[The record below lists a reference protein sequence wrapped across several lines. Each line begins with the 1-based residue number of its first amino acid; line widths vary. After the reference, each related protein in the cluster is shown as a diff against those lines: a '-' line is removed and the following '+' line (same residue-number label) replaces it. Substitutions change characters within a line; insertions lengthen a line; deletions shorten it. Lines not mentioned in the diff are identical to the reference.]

1 MELKPS
7 LVGLVPFAAMMMA
20 EFFDVGLITLS
31 KAALSKGMSSF
42 VFVVYSNA
50 LATLILLPSS
60 FLLQRVTV
68 TQNCVVTGISY
79 SSPTLVTTLSNLV
92 PAFTFLLAV
101 VFRMEKMDL
110 RSSTSR
116 VKIMGTLVSLSGV
129 LLVTLYKGPAI
140 GSLLVQSPSSSSED
154 SFTSQPSL
162 HNVFATES
170 DWILGGLFLA
180 IAFLSTSIGYTF
192 QAAILKRYPSEL
204 AVVAFCCLFGTIQ
217 CTALS
222 LFAERNNPSAW
233 KFSLDIELL
242 SVIYAAVFG
251 SVINYSVRAWC
262 IHKKGPVFVAMF
274 TPISIAIAALF
285 SIIFLGDTLCVGSVI
300 GATVIVV
307 GFYGVISAQSREEE
321 EESHGVDHLPPSSET
336 TPLLQTHM
344 VV

>member
-1 MELKPS
+1 MELKPA
-7 LVGLVPFAAMMMA
+7 LVGLVPFAAMVMA

-129 LLVTLYKGPAI
+129 LLVTLYNGPAI
-140 GSLLVQSPSSSSED
+140 GFLLVQSPSSSSED

-162 HNVFATES
+162 DNVFATES

-192 QAAILKRYPSEL
+192 QAAILKGYPSEL

-217 CTALS
+217 CTALA

-242 SVIYAAVFG
+242 SVIY
-251 SVINYSVRAWC
+251 SVS
-262 IHKKGPVFVAMF
+262 KFS
-274 TPISIAIAALF
+274 TISF
-285 SIIFLGDTLCVGSVI
+285 
-300 GATVIVV
+300 
-307 GFYGVISAQSREEE
+307 
-321 EESHGVDHLPPSSET
+321 HLPSIV
-336 TPLLQTHM
+336 TPNP
-344 VV
+344 